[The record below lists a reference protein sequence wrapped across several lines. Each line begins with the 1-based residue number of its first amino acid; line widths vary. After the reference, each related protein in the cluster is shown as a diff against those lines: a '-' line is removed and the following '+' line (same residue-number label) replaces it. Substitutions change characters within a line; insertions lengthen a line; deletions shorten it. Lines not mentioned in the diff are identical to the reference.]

1 MLRKSRPPPSC
12 FLIRSLE
19 SRYLS
24 CPPQQGHPGIFSL
37 LLTKNT
43 VCLIANKRILCYNEH
58 GFYQISEYATVQEG
72 ALRFFSFYR
81 IMTVYRVTWRQATK
95 SKKCYFKRAS
105 TLWFYLYSALQEFS
119 KSPILFTFHYGSTYI
134 CRSGSVR
141 RISDIYIPL
150 WFYLYEISKF
160 WFFC

>member
-72 ALRFFSFYR
+72 ALRFFSFCR

-105 TLWFYLYSALQEFS
+105 TVSPCCNTG
-119 KSPILFTFHYGSTYI
+119 KSIYI
-134 CRSGSVR
+134 QSNLPDYME
-141 RISDIYIPL
+141 RISAR
-150 WFYLYEISKF
+150 
-160 WFFC
+160 

>member
-72 ALRFFSFYR
+72 ALRFFSFCR

-105 TLWFYLYSALQEFS
+105 TIRLFEKSSIVMFSYISLYLFIFS
-119 KSPILFTFHYGSTYI
+119 LAVVEKFVEKLIFLPHRNI
-134 CRSGSVR
+134 CRTSMA
-141 RISDIYIPL
+141 
-150 WFYLYEISKF
+150 
-160 WFFC
+160 

>member
-72 ALRFFSFYR
+72 ALRFFSFCR

-105 TLWFYLYSALQEFS
+105 TIKVPE
-119 KSPILFTFHYGSTYI
+119 T
-134 CRSGSVR
+134 
-141 RISDIYIPL
+141 
-150 WFYLYEISKF
+150 ISKKYF
-160 WFFC
+160 KGKDQKTIEDIMERALAAWFSGRNQKDV

>member
-72 ALRFFSFYR
+72 ALRFFSFCR

-105 TLWFYLYSALQEFS
+105 TIDHSYIIYLVDYKS
-119 KSPILFTFHYGSTYI
+119 KREKTSL
-134 CRSGSVR
+134 RSVSL
-141 RISDIYIPL
+141 RISSLLYI
-150 WFYLYEISKF
+150 I
-160 WFFC
+160 

>member
-72 ALRFFSFYR
+72 ALRFFSFCR

-95 SKKCYFKRAS
+95 SKKCYFKKAS
-105 TLWFYLYSALQEFS
+105 TLKGYSPVWTGIAITVFL
-119 KSPILFTFHYGSTYI
+119 TFIIIFFVYGF
-134 CRSGSVR
+134 
-141 RISDIYIPL
+141 ISDQRCGNAG
-150 WFYLYEISKF
+150 FGISF
-160 WFFC
+160 VQWISAS